1 MGKWH
6 KRIRSKFLL
15 AMWGIGIIPILILGV
30 IAFSRSYEAL
40 MDSHTTYGYTY
51 LEIMNAELNS
61 ISSSMISFS
70 RQLIASNGFKN
81 TFANGHVSITALEKK
96 RLDALVGDMSLLLDQ
111 PYYLLVF
118 DGEKIY
124 EHYDIKWGH
133 ADKKDVKITHVVNG
147 DYKNEEWYL
156 KTLANNGR
164 ETFFLEDV
172 VNPGNGNFTM
182 TKLLRD
188 LDTGNPWG
196 VMCLMIHMDALEQM
210 VPATFNPLGTAYV
223 LLDDAGESIVLGKR
237 LKTGDFDPLQAAME
251 NHSIASHYSGKTG
264 WTLHYVL
271 DRRIV
276 FKNNADILWATLMT
290 AICLI
295 ATCIL
300 VSIGVARTI
309 TRPLNRLRR
318 AIDEMESTGLARG
331 YTFDDDEVGRIG
343 RRFIEMSEKI
353 DALHQNV
360 VRLSVKEKEA
370 ELKVLQA
377 QINPHFLYNTLTSI
391 YWLCKLNRS
400 EDAAQAAI
408 LLSDAFK
415 YSLNRDRGAEVFVDA
430 ELIHIERYLLLQN
443 IRFDGKISVLWD
455 VEDEI
460 RPAKILKLI
469 LQPLV
474 ENAIYHGL
482 EPKIGEWKICIS
494 GHRCESGIEFVIQD
508 NGVGMVPGE
517 IEKGF
522 GASNVQERIRLYY
535 GENYGCR
542 YESVLGQGTTV
553 TVSIPMVKGVEEG

>member
-15 AMWGIGIIPILILGV
+15 AMLNIGIIPILILGI
-30 IAFSRSYEAL
+30 IAFVQSYEAL
-40 MDSHTTYGYTY
+40 MDNHTTYGYTY
-51 LEIMNAELNS
+51 LEIMDSELNG

-70 RQLIASNGFKN
+70 RQLIASDAFKN
-81 TFANGHVSITALEKK
+81 TFANGSASVTPLEKK
-96 RLDALVGDMSLLLDQ
+96 RLDALVGDMSLMLDQ

-118 DGEKIY
+118 DGGKIY
-124 EHYDIKWGH
+124 EHSDIKWKH
-133 ADKKDVKITHVVNG
+133 DDKRAVKTDRVVNG
-147 DYKNEEWYL
+147 DCEKEDWYL
-156 KTLANNGR
+156 KTLANDGR
-164 ETFFLEDV
+164 EIFFFEDV
-172 VNPGNGNFTM
+172 VNVGNKNFTM

-188 LDTGNPWG
+188 LDTGEPWG
-196 VMCLMIHMDALEQM
+196 VMCLMIHMDALHQM
-210 VPATFNPLGTAYV
+210 LPATFNPMGTAYV
-223 LLDDAGESIVLGKR
+223 LLDDAGESVVLGNQ
-237 LKTGDFDPLQAAME
+237 LEAVDFDPLQAVLE
-251 NHSIASHYSGKTG
+251 NHSIASRYSGKTG

-290 AICLI
+290 AIVLI
-295 ATCIL
+295 ATCI
-300 VSIGVARTI
+300 VISIGVARTI

-318 AIDEMESTGLARG
+318 AIDEMENTGSARG
-331 YTFDDDEVGRIG
+331 YAFDDDEVGQIG

-391 YWLCKLNRS
+391 YWLCKLNRA

-415 YSLNRDRGAEVFVDA
+415 YSLNRDKRTEVFVDA

-443 IRFDGKISVLWD
+443 IRFDGKISVIWD
-455 VEDEI
+455 IEDEI

-482 EPKIGEWKICIS
+482 EPKIGEWEIRIS
-494 GHRCESGIEFVIQD
+494 GRLCGSGIEFVIQD

-535 GENYGCR
+535 GEDYGCH
-542 YESVLGQGTTV
+542 YKSTLGQGTTV
-553 TVSIPMVKGVEEG
+553 TVRIPIVKGADDS